1 MRRIVMTFAK
11 SDDGAVTVDWVVLTA
26 VIVGFQIM
34 LLIAPIR
41 DAMVDL
47 AEGIGIKAT
56 EVGEQ
61 MDQ

>member
-1 MRRIVMTFAK
+1 MTFAK